1 MNWMSGAAK
10 WQKLSKVQTPA
21 AQSFEGIV
29 WSGSYGGCVVPTTCR
44 SFTVAY
50 AQDAVAACGMAWRRS
65 MAARIAADVACGRRL
80 ASTSAMLELPPG
92 AITALS
98 RTIGDEPARGP
109 VECTGEREGQQARI
123 GGGDGAVSNP
133 VFDKPPKCL
142 VDLTLQCTEAGGA
155 FGRERF
161 VASADHAATEVIHVD
176 LRVPDQEVMEPVN
189 AATRPG
195 SSNCRRLL

>member
-1 MNWMSGAAK
+1 MTQCVNTGVDNRAGMNWMSGAAK

-98 RTIGDEPARGP
+98 VGRLRLCRPLEAARAHGWRRLVYRRRSISAGRRP
-109 VECTGEREGQQARI
+109 QSTSRPFALR
-123 GGGDGAVSNP
+123 
-133 VFDKPPKCL
+133 PPPH
-142 VDLTLQCTEAGGA
+142 
-155 FGRERF
+155 
-161 VASADHAATEVIHVD
+161 SADH
-176 LRVPDQEVMEPVN
+176 
-189 AATRPG
+189 
-195 SSNCRRLL
+195 RRRTSARAS